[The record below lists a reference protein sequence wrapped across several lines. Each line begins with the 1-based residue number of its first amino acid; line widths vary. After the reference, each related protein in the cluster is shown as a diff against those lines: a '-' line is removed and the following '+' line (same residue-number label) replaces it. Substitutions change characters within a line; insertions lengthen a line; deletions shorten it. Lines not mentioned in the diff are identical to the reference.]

1 MWTKLR
7 FGQAGG
13 SSSVKTCGSGPA
25 TSRPF
30 LWTLNGTCATT
41 GCMSRKRQ
49 RPSLPPPATVSLEA
63 GDLVVLVPAR
73 DPSLPYQFGEMVS
86 PSLVRLRAEPRLVRV
101 RRGQLDTVQ
110 EDRVDPVSS
119 YVVHAVDRGGSR
131 IAKVY
136 EPNYA
141 GLWCRRL
148 PEHPGMGAKV
158 PSVVPAWVSTKLY
171 RRFYDAGWRKE
182 LLDGPGMP
190 RVLAQGAPC
199 LWTWDKKPGITARVW
214 FVAPG
219 AWSFVVHAHG
229 SFHMGQKK
237 EEGKT
242 VTAAYT
248 HVLDALR
255 VAS

>member
-1 MWTKLR
+1 MV
-7 FGQAGG
+7 
-13 SSSVKTCGSGPA
+13 SSSH
-25 TSRPF
+25 
-30 LWTLNGTCATT
+30 
-41 GCMSRKRQ
+41 
-49 RPSLPPPATVSLEA
+49 
-63 GDLVVLVPAR
+63 
-73 DPSLPYQFGEMVS
+73 
-86 PSLVRLRAEPRLVRV
+86 VRLRVEPRLVRA
-101 RRGQLDTVQ
+101 RRGRPDILH

-136 EPNYA
+136 EPNYS

-148 PEHPGMGAKV
+148 PEHPGMNLSALDV
-158 PSVVPAWVSTKLY
+158 PPSWASTKVY

-182 LLDGPGMP
+182 PLLLPGMP
-190 RVLAQGAPC
+190 KVLTKGGPC
-199 LWTWDKKPGITARVW
+199 LWTLSKTPDITARAW

-219 AWSFVVHAHG
+219 AWAFTASTPQG
-229 SFHMGQKK
+229 LHMGQKK
-237 EEGKT
+237 EEVKA